1 MSLAFAEVIAGWEY
15 EAAYRLYNHAPEN
28 RPRVVEA
35 MMDPANSF
43 SSISEASSPLLGFC
57 CFGSD
62 GQVTGGDYSA
72 EAVDIGMGIDPKRT
86 GRGFGRHIVGAALNF
101 ADDTDG
107 PGFRRVTIAGFN
119 ARAIRV
125 WSRQGFAVTQEFE
138 RPGDGREFVV
148 LTKQR

>member
-1 MSLAFAEVIAGWEY
+1 MDRGVGT
-15 EAAYRLYNHAPEN
+15 LYIGE
-28 RPRVVEA
+28 
-35 MMDPANSF
+35 
-43 SSISEASSPLLGFC
+43 LLGFC

-62 GQVTGGDYSA
+62 GRVTGGDYSA
-72 EAVDIGMGIDPKRT
+72 EAVDIGMGVDPKRT
-86 GRGFGRHIVGAALNF
+86 GRGFGRDIVGAVLNF
-101 ADDTDG
+101 ADDTYG
-107 PGFRRVTIAGFN
+107 PGLRRVTIAGFN